1 MGVRQYVIIPV
12 PLAILLL
19 QRLEFSPGVVAQPLR
34 RPVGTAL
41 GSGPLPEVPVST
53 PDLLTRCAQA
63 LQARGRSRR
72 TVLAYTAAL
81 RRHLAWLAADPTA
94 AALDGADP
102 QRPRQWLLQRQAQG
116 RHIDQDAA
124 ALRLLYVDLLGWP
137 AERLRLP
144 TRSPRRRRPGPVPG
158 QAEVLALV
166 QALPRRR
173 DQLLLLLIYAAGL
186 RVGQVVALRV
196 ADLDP
201 VAGTLPSAA
210 GRPVRLP
217 PALAAELATLAYG
230 RPLSAPLL
238 PARHGGPL
246 STRAVQKVLLQ
257 ARARLGPGGPT
268 TQDLRRAFAA
278 HLLQQGVDLRLV
290 QVALGH
296 RRPGT
301 TRRLVLAV
309 GSAAL
314 PSPLPAAPQLQAQR
328 APSAPCEAK
337 QPTVH
342 RSPAVLAVTSWL

>member
-1 MGVRQYVIIPV
+1 M
-12 PLAILLL
+12 
-19 QRLEFSPGVVAQPLR
+19 SN
-34 RPVGTAL
+34 
-41 GSGPLPEVPVST
+41 
-53 PDLLTRCAQA
+53 PDLLARCAQA
-63 LQARGRSRR
+63 LGARGCGRR
-72 TVLAYTAAL
+72 TVQAYTAAL
-81 RRHLAWLAADPTA
+81 RRHLAWLAASPLAAGSDALDPTRP
-94 AALDGADP
+94 DP
-102 QRPRQWLLQRQAQG
+102 ERARRWLLDRQAVG
-116 RHIDQDAA
+116 HHVDQDAA
-124 ALRLLYVDLLGWP
+124 ALRLLYVEVLGWP
-137 AERLRLP
+137 PQHLRLP
-144 TRSPRRRRPGPVPG
+144 TRSPRVRRPGPVPG

-201 VAGTLPSAA
+201 VAGTLARPG

-217 PALAAELATLAYG
+217 PALAAELAARARG

-246 STRAVQKVLLQ
+246 STRAVQKLLLQ
-257 ARARLGPGGPT
+257 ARARRGPGGPT

-290 QVALGH
+290 QAALGH

-301 TRRLVLAV
+301 TRRLVPAV
-309 GSAAL
+309 GPAAL
-314 PSPLPAAPQLQAQR
+314 PSPLPAVPQLQAQR